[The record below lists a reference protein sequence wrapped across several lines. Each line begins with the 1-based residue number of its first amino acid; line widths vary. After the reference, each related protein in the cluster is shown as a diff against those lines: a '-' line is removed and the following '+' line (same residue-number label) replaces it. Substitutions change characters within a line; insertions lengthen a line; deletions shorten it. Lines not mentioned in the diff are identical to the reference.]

1 MKIAN
6 GVIYKIMIIIDVTKE
21 KSIDSALK
29 KFRNKFNQYGV
40 KKELLEKK
48 EFEKKS
54 VRKRNQKTKAKYIQ
68 HLRDKEQDV

>member
-1 MKIAN
+1 
-6 GVIYKIMIIIDVTKE
+6 MIIIDVTKE

>member
-1 MKIAN
+1 LKIAN